1 MFAYCGN
8 NPVRGYDPDGQF
20 FIVATIIVLTIVVGV
35 YVYKNMP
42 SKEEHYNRNKNNITP
57 SNDKI

>member
-1 MFAYCGN
+1 M
-8 NPVRGYDPDGQF
+8 GYDPDGQF

-57 SNDKI
+57 SNDKT